1 MSFGSNVEVKQ
12 PQSQRDPSVL
22 TSICSALSQFIFSV
36 LFNLCVIW
44 NSQAWRTGDETK
56 CLLSCK
62 YCKWNHGVAPPS
74 SRDVS
79 NYGRVIRL
87 LCQVKSC
94 TSSCVIAAAAEV
106 REWRKC
112 CAREMRRSRGRD
124 CPVIRPLEHAREAIP
139 VEKICSPQSKQVVK
153 SLLEVS
159 LWCPHLSHRSL

>member
-1 MSFGSNVEVKQ
+1 MRSPCSAHFWVSQQSADIPASLREIQDPQQPDCIPRLISVLIQASHPMSFGGNAEVKQ

-74 SRDVS
+74 SRGVS

-94 TSSCVIAAAAEV
+94 TSSCVIAAKV
-106 REWRKC
+106 RD
-112 CAREMRRSRGRD
+112 RR
-124 CPVIRPLEHAREAIP
+124 
-139 VEKICSPQSKQVVK
+139 
-153 SLLEVS
+153 
-159 LWCPHLSHRSL
+159 